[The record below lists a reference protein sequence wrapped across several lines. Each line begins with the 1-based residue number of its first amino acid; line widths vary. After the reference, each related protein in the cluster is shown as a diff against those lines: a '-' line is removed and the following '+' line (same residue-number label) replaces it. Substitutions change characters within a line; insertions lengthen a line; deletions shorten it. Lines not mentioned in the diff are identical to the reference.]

1 MLNLF
6 LEFNGQ
12 RETLGKTVL
21 YFSNA
26 KSLFAE
32 SKSDFPVV
40 WEFRFCVKIHFGL
53 LKSFDFKLVLSLLRG
68 EDTFHH
74 ATINH

>member
-1 MLNLF
+1 VLNLF

-32 SKSDFPVV
+32 SKLDISCCLGIP
-40 WEFRFCVKIHFGL
+40 
-53 LKSFDFKLVLSLLRG
+53 LLR
-68 EDTFHH
+68 ENPFR
-74 ATINH
+74 IVEVI